1 MKSQVREVM
10 KATDDNHMTLEWYE
24 NQGGG
29 EKKTMEINY
38 TRAGKSD
45 GYNCGS
51 GYRIA
56 ESCSGSRVCRKQ
68 SDARF
73 ATSYFFLPSL
83 LYKTPRVTDNCR

>member
-1 MKSQVREVM
+1 MKSQVREVL

-51 GYRIA
+51 RYRIA

-73 ATSYFFLPSL
+73 ALLTSSSRRYSINSAS
-83 LYKTPRVTDNCR
+83 DDICR